1 MSATRTLAVAAVA
14 LFGAAIATAQAP
26 VRTGQIG
33 VRSVGVASPKPA
45 MQMQQ
50 DLMWLNA
57 YRQAQL
63 WQMYQPPVVIIN
75 QNPWQPVV
83 NVNPWA
89 TAPIVNPNPW
99 GPIVN
104 TNPWNT
110 WNSTPNFYGNYNR
123 NWSNQPGNWR

>member
-14 LFGAAIATAQAP
+14 LFGAAIATAQSP

-33 VRSVGVASPKPA
+33 VRSVGTASPMPA
-45 MQMQQ
+45 MMMQQ
-50 DLMWLNA
+50 ELAWQNA

-89 TAPIVNPNPW
+89 TSPIVNQNPWGPIVNPNPW
-99 GPIVN
+99 
-104 TNPWNT
+104 NT
-110 WNSTPNFYGNYNR
+110 WNTTPNFYGNYNR
-123 NWSNQPGNWR
+123 NRTGNWR